1 MNKMDAYS
9 KLFSID
15 DSDLDKKYYV
25 RLLSTS
31 NEVPQE
37 VIDYI
42 ESFEPKDDDQIESKE
57 NVIIEVDVEDDN
69 DEAVP
74 DESDESEAVVED
86 YEPIVT
92 EVEIDNDTIVVE
104 DQDDSESDEVEL
116 HIPIIE
122 VEEQI
127 EKTADD
133 QPEDTVEGLTDSEVV
148 EDTTKE
154 SVEEIDPIVILRD
167 FYDHLKKA
175 SVYRKIRNSDNP
187 DNLCKS
193 VSSFCTRYLIELHS
207 SDYDSELVRNA
218 VSERVN
224 VGEILRLLANYVE
237 VGDLNSLAKSVIVIR
252 NFLDKLDKEFNE
264 INN

>member
-31 NEVPQE
+31 DEVPKE

-42 ESFEPKDDDQIESKE
+42 ESFEPKDDDQIESE
-57 NVIIEVDVEDDN
+57 EDEVIEVDDEDN
-69 DEAVP
+69 EVVS

-86 YEPIVT
+86 DEPIVT
-92 EVEIDNDTIVVE
+92 EVVIDSDTIVVE
-104 DQDDSESDEVEL
+104 DQDDSESDEVEV
-116 HIPIIE
+116 HTPIIE

-127 EKTADD
+127 EETFDD
-133 QPEDTVEGLTDSEVV
+133 QVESQSGEISDSEVV
-148 EDTTKE
+148 EETTE
-154 SVEEIDPIVILRD
+154 EPVEEIDPIVILRD
-167 FYDHLKKA
+167 FYEHLKKA

-207 SDYDSELVRNA
+207 SDYDSELVRNV
-218 VSERVN
+218 VSDRVS

-237 VGDLNSLAKSVIVIR
+237 VGDLNSLAKSVIIIR
-252 NFLDKLDKEFNE
+252 NFLDRLDKEFNE
-264 INN
+264 VND

>member
-31 NEVPQE
+31 EEVPQE

-42 ESFEPKDDDQIESKE
+42 ESFEPKDDDQVESVEDEVIE
-57 NVIIEVDVEDDN
+57 IDVEDD
-69 DEAVP
+69 EAVSEEP
-74 DESDESEAVVED
+74 DESENVTKDDDESV
-86 YEPIVT
+86 VT
-92 EVEIDNDTIVVE
+92 EVEIDSDTVVVE
-104 DQDDSESDEVEL
+104 EQDDSDGEDVEV
-116 HIPIIE
+116 HTPIIE

-127 EKTADD
+127 EDTADD
-133 QPEDTVEGLTDSEVV
+133 QVGDTVEEVIDSEEV
-148 EDTTKE
+148 EDAI
-154 SVEEIDPIVILRD
+154 EEIDTIVILRD

-224 VGEILRLLANYVE
+224 VSEILRLLANYVE
-237 VGDLNSLAKSVIVIR
+237 VGDLNSLAKSVVIIR

-264 INN
+264 TDEVND

>member
-31 NEVPQE
+31 EEVPQE

-42 ESFEPKDDDQIESKE
+42 ESFEPKDDDQIESEE
-57 NVIIEVDVEDDN
+57 NEVIEVDVE
-69 DEAVP
+69 
-74 DESDESEAVVED
+74 SDEVVPEGTVVSEFVIED
-86 YEPIVT
+86 DEPIVSG
-92 EVEIDNDTIVVE
+92 DTIVVE
-104 DQDDSESDEVEL
+104 DQDDTESDEVEV

-122 VEEQI
+122 VEDQI
-127 EKTADD
+127 E
-133 QPEDTVEGLTDSEVV
+133 DTIEEVTDNEVV
-148 EDTTKE
+148 VGTTE
-154 SVEEIDPIVILRD
+154 EPVEEVDSIVILKD

-187 DNLCKS
+187 DSLCKS

-218 VSERVN
+218 VSERVS
-224 VGEILRLLANYVE
+224 VGDVLRLLANYVDQ
-237 VGDLNSLAKSVIVIR
+237 GDLNSLARSVVIIR
-252 NFLDKLDKEFNE
+252 NFLDRLDREFNE
-264 INN
+264 TDEVSD

>member
-31 NEVPQE
+31 EEVPQE

-42 ESFEPKDDDQIESKE
+42 ESFEPKDDKDQVESE
-57 NVIIEVDVEDDN
+57 EAEVIEVDIEDN
-69 DEAVP
+69 EVVS
-74 DESDESEAVVED
+74 DESDESEVVVEED
-86 YEPIVT
+86 EPIVS
-92 EVEIDNDTIVVE
+92 EVEIDSDKIIVE
-104 DQDDSESDEVEL
+104 DQDDSESDEVEV

-127 EKTADD
+127 EETADD
-133 QPEDTVEGLTDSEVV
+133 QIVSQSGETPDSKVAE
-148 EDTTKE
+148 EATE
-154 SVEEIDPIVILRD
+154 EPVEEVDPVVILKD

-207 SDYDSELVRNA
+207 SDYDSESVRKA

-252 NFLDKLDKEFNE
+252 NFLDRLDKEFNE
-264 INN
+264 VND

>member
-31 NEVPQE
+31 DEVPQE

-42 ESFEPKDDDQIESKE
+42 ESFESDEPEED
-57 NVIIEVDVEDDN
+57 IEVVVEDEVVAPEETSDDVEN
-69 DEAVP
+69 
-74 DESDESEAVVED
+74 ESDEVVEVAD
-86 YEPIVT
+86 EDEPIVT
-92 EVEIDNDTIVVE
+92 EVEIDSDTIVVE
-104 DQDDSESDEVEL
+104 EQEDTEEVVEPEL
-116 HIPIIE
+116 PTPIIE
-122 VEEQI
+122 VEDQVEENDSDI
-127 EKTADD
+127 E
-133 QPEDTVEGLTDSEVV
+133 V
-148 EDTTKE
+148 EDTIE
-154 SVEEIDPIVILRD
+154 EVEVEDEPEVTVDPIDILKD

-218 VSERVN
+218 VSERVS

-237 VGDLNSLAKSVIVIR
+237 VGDLNSLAKSVIIIR

-264 INN
+264 TDGIND